1 MEHVPFYST
10 NDLNESKKSNLLP
23 LFPSWS
29 VVCVGSSRIYN
40 HSFGLRNQPNFK
52 PGYLPFLLPWDIYLT
67 VKTEQWQSD
76 VNLIHSATNVNTE
89 TGETVRGTGEYNRR
103 RQRRFLEEASE
114 KGTNREKIKV
124 IIINKNL
131 ILLKFSYLLD
141 LIMNVRVV
149 IAFLFNHQ
157 QKH

>member
-1 MEHVPFYST
+1 MEHVPFCST
-10 NDLNESKKSNLLP
+10 DESKQLEEISLLP

-52 PGYLPFLLPWDIYLT
+52 PGYLPFLLPWDVYLT

-76 VNLIHSATNVNTE
+76 VNLIHSATNVEAGE
-89 TGETVRGTGEYNRR
+89 TGRTTGDYSRR
-103 RQRRFLEEASE
+103 RQRRFLEEVSV
-114 KGTNREKIKV
+114 KGTNREKVKV
-124 IIINKNL
+124 LFLFFSLNINK
-131 ILLKFSYLLD
+131 FSFLLD
-141 LIMNVRVV
+141 LITNVHVV
-149 IAFLFNHQ
+149 IVFLFNHL